1 MGRHMFSTLGVFDS
15 SHSTQPRR
23 HLPIRTTCFIELSMS
38 SNSMRSSAGTR
49 DTVWVLQSNGH
60 SAQQNLSPTLQLH
73 HQPAPP
79 SIPPPALS
87 AAMIRKTVYWFFI
100 FFRIFLFFLFFYFF
114 QNFFIFFVFSA
125 FFCFLFFSLC
135 TASDVWRKTDVV
147 VICVRSGDGLSC
159 TPPALALLLVFLALL
174 FAFGSHWQTWWN
186 RCRQCLK
193 CSMWSIL

>member
-1 MGRHMFSTLGVFDS
+1 MKPVTALEIDLKVIQTSGVFLVLRCNQFWSSHLDLVFTQSFNQPMGRHMFSTLGVFDS

-125 FFCFLFFSLC
+125 FFVFYFFLYVQPLMYGG
-135 TASDVWRKTDVV
+135 K
-147 VICVRSGDGLSC
+147 
-159 TPPALALLLVFLALL
+159 
-174 FAFGSHWQTWWN
+174 Q
-186 RCRQCLK
+186 
-193 CSMWSIL
+193 M